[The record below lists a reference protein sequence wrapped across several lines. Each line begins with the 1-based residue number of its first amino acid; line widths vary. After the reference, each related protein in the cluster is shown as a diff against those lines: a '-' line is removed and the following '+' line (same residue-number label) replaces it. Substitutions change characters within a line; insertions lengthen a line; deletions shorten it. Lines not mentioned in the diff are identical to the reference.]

1 MVVWVS
7 VGAALVL
14 FSLFFGTLA
23 VGQRRGLPRLGA
35 AALAAVF
42 ACVGWLAVTRLGAA
56 VGWTTTDEAL
66 FHHLYV
72 LATVG
77 VPLVGVGLLV
87 STWRGGAIGA
97 ERRMGFVVAGLLM
110 VPALAGI
117 WGTHIEPQW
126 LRVDRQSIDV
136 DAIGAGDAPIRVA
149 VIADIQTDA
158 FGDYERSVIDRAM
171 EEEPDL
177 IVVVGDITQVETPVY
192 DRIRD
197 DGVELLSVLD
207 APGGVFVI
215 RGNTDPG
222 PLILAS
228 MVNDAGQVP
237 LRDETVEL
245 EINGSTVRLGG
256 LDWPNNF
263 RAEGSDYLRGF
274 AAEAGEETVDLML
287 AHSPDAVRN
296 AVDWAS
302 VDLVVSGHTHGG
314 QIALP
319 FLGPLWNVTELPSE
333 VAAGGV
339 HEVGATTVYVSTGIG
354 VGRNESPKV
363 RFGVRPS
370 IAILTLT

>member
-7 VGAALVL
+7 VGAAVVL
-14 FSLFFGTLA
+14 FVLFFGTLA
-23 VGQRRGLPRLGA
+23 LGQRRGLPRLAAAGLA
-35 AALAAVF
+35 AALA
-42 ACVGWLAVTRLGAA
+42 CIGWYVVTRVGAM

-77 VPLVGVGLLV
+77 VPLVGVGLIV
-87 STWRGGAIGA
+87 STLRGGATGP
-97 ERRMGFVVAGLLM
+97 ERRLGFLVAGVLM
-110 VPALAGI
+110 VPALAGV

-126 LRVDRQSIDV
+126 LKVDRQTIDV
-136 DAIGAGDAPIRVA
+136 DAIGPDDVPIRVA

-158 FGDYERSVIDRAM
+158 FGEYERSVIDRAM

-245 EINGSTVRLGG
+245 EINGSSVRLGG

-263 RAEGSDYLRGF
+263 RPEGSDYLRSF
-274 AAEAGEETVDLML
+274 AAAAGEGTVDLLL

-296 AVDWAS
+296 EVGWSS

-319 FLGPLWNVTELPSE
+319 FVGPLWNVTELPSE

-339 HEVGATTVYVSTGIG
+339 HEVGATTVYVSTGVG